1 MTADYILAPNP
12 SGLEMRTEINAI
24 FSAILSQNSSAT
36 EPTST
41 VAGMFWYDT
50 TTSIFKQRNST
61 NDGWVDKWDTTKG
74 MLASLASPT
83 FTGSVNLPTTSYI
96 AGNLIASLASPTF
109 TGTVTIPNLTVN
121 ATVSLPAATSIG
133 SVSQTEISY
142 LDGVT
147 SAIQT
152 QLNAKQATLVSGT
165 NIKTVN
171 GTSILGSGNI
181 AIQADSLSTLF
192 ANSQTFTA
200 SGTFVVPAGV
210 TRVLVEG
217 CGGGGGGGAASGASA
232 GGGGGGGADSPP
244 RIVVVTPGASVTVT
258 IGAGGAGGTIAA
270 NGATGGAGGTSYFG
284 TMEFGGALG
293 GLGAAATV
301 SIGGAGAGAGG
312 VGGTGVNATAI
323 TNRAFGGSSSTFAGR
338 TLDQSVYAPGCGGSG
353 RYGIGAL
360 APTISRAFGNAAEAN
375 TGAGGSGA
383 LAIGDSNIRAGG
395 AGGSGKVIV
404 YW

>member
-61 NDGWVDKWDTTKG
+61 NDGWVDKWDTSKG

-83 FTGSVNLPTTSYI
+83 FTGNVNMPSTSYI

-121 ATVSLPAATSIG
+121 TSVSLPAATSIG
-133 SVSQTEISY
+133 TVSQTEISY

-165 NIKTVN
+165 NIKTLN
-171 GTSILGSGNI
+171 GTSLLGSGNI
-181 AIQADSLSTLF
+181 TIQADSLSTIF

-217 CGGGGGGGAASGASA
+217 CGGGGGGGFGSNSC
-232 GGGGGGGADSPP
+232 GGGGGGSGVEAAL
-244 RIVVVTPGASVTVT
+244 VAVTPLANVSVTIGGGGAGGASVTVHGGT
-258 IGAGGAGGTIAA
+258 GGDSLFGWLVLSGGVGGMSVQSGGAFSYGSGGGGSGSGGT
-270 NGATGGAGGTSYFG
+270 GGSAMPASGSSRFKGGSG
-284 TMEFGGALG
+284 
-293 GLGAAATV
+293 
-301 SIGGAGAGAGG
+301 IGAGAGG
-312 VGGTGVNATAI
+312 HFGVGANGVSNA
-323 TNRAFGGSSSTFAGR
+323 N
-338 TLDQSVYAPGCGGSG
+338 
-353 RYGIGAL
+353 
-360 APTISRAFGNAAEAN
+360 GNSASAN
-375 TGAGGSGA
+375 TGAGGSGGSYTGA
-383 LAIGDSNIRAGG
+383 NYRVGG

>member
-61 NDGWVDKWDTTKG
+61 NDGWVDKWDTSKG

-83 FTGSVNLPTTSYI
+83 FTGNVNMPSTSYI

-109 TGTVTIPNLTVN
+109 TGTVTIPNLMVN
-121 ATVSLPAATSIG
+121 TAVSLPAATSIG

-152 QLNAKQATLVSGT
+152 QLNGKQATLVSGT

-171 GTSILGSGNI
+171 GTTLLGTGNI
-181 AIQADSLSTLF
+181 EILSNITGVF
-192 ANSQTFTA
+192 ANSQEITS
-200 SGTFVVPAGV
+200 SGTFTVPDGITKV
-210 TRVLVEG
+210 MVLMAS
-217 CGGGGGGGAASGASA
+217 GGGGGGGGKAVNGGTSAS
-232 GGGGGGGADSPP
+232 GGGGGASVFAPP
-244 RIVVVTPGASVTVT
+244 QVVTVT
-258 IGAGGAGGTIAA
+258 PLSDVIVTIGAGGNGGAGLAYNQAYTVGNGGKGGSTSFGSITVEGANGGYGANNTATGGNGGANSAGVIREVNSTAGSNGLPSHGGYGATCSTGGNTGTGTAGGIGGTSNVNNGSNGVAGVNGWGGAGGAGGT
-270 NGATGGAGGTSYFG
+270 
-284 TMEFGGALG
+284 
-293 GLGAAATV
+293 
-301 SIGGAGAGAGG
+301 
-312 VGGTGVNATAI
+312 
-323 TNRAFGGSSSTFAGR
+323 
-338 TLDQSVYAPGCGGSG
+338 
-353 RYGIGAL
+353 
-360 APTISRAFGNAAEAN
+360 
-375 TGAGGSGA
+375 
-383 LAIGDSNIRAGG
+383 
-395 AGGSGKVIV
+395 GKVVV